1 MRGTR
6 GVRGTRTVRERDPG
20 RARSLGFRKPYGK
33 SLWYHGSV
41 RDERR
46 KVGRRMTHDGYA
58 MKVSNKGLYA
68 VRMMLHL
75 AERGQGGA
83 IALKDIAKA
92 QLISKKYLEQITP
105 ALTAAKLVRSVRGA
119 QGGYLLARRAADIS
133 MFDVLDA
140 VEGNLLPIA
149 SLEDAGIEGVPGAP
163 LLEANLWRGL
173 DDTVRDYLSGIS
185 LQDIVD
191 RESPIAADSY
201 SI

>member
-1 MRGTR
+1 
-6 GVRGTRTVRERDPG
+6 
-20 RARSLGFRKPYGK
+20 
-33 SLWYHGSV
+33 
-41 RDERR
+41 
-46 KVGRRMTHDGYA
+46 
-58 MKVSNKGLYA
+58 MKISTKGLYA

-83 IALKDIAKA
+83 IALKDIADA

-133 MFDVLDA
+133 VFDVLDA
-140 VEGNLLPIA
+140 VEVSLLPIA
-149 SLEDAGIEGVPGAP
+149 SLEDAGAEGAPGAP

-173 DDTVRDYLSGIS
+173 DDTVHDYLSGIS

>member
-1 MRGTR
+1 
-6 GVRGTRTVRERDPG
+6 
-20 RARSLGFRKPYGK
+20 
-33 SLWYHGSV
+33 
-41 RDERR
+41 
-46 KVGRRMTHDGYA
+46 MTHDGYA